1 MYFTLIHMIID
12 VYVYF
17 TYVRVCMCV
26 CVCVCMYV
34 NWHKLG
40 VDHICTSHLTGELLP
55 HLANTKPLHGGQV
68 EYVRAKQ
75 LTGFLG

>member
-1 MYFTLIHMIID
+1 MYTYTLHMY
-12 VYVYF
+12 VYV
-17 TYVRVCMCV
+17 CV
-26 CVCVCMYV
+26 YVCVCMYV

-55 HLANTKPLHGGQV
+55 HLANTKPLQGGQV